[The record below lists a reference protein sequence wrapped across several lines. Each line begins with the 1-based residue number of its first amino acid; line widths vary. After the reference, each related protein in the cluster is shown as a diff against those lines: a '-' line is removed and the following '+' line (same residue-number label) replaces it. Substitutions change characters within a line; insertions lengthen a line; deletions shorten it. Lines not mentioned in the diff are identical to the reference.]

1 MNEKIFYFRDMKTTT
16 FFLILCAFV
25 FTSKQAAAQFVLSTA
40 ADSVQI
46 FTQWGKEKPWKKESP
61 KVLLVRIEN
70 SNPQPVEVRFEIN
83 FIDELRV
90 VYTSNAPTV
99 KIGAGKAGKPKKVKL
114 KFTSAN
120 YNPEDVDGVDV
131 EIQEV
136 KGL

>member
-1 MNEKIFYFRDMKTTT
+1 MKTTS
-16 FFLILCAFV
+16 FILILCAFV
-25 FTSKQAAAQFVLSTA
+25 FTSKQAAAQFVLSAA

-46 FTQWGKEKPWKKESP
+46 FTQWGKEKPWKKKSP
-61 KVLLVRIEN
+61 KVLLMRIEN
-70 SNPQPVEVRFEIN
+70 SNPQPVEVSFDIN

-114 KFTSAN
+114 KFAPAK
-120 YNPEDVDGVDV
+120 YNPEDVDEVDV
-131 EIQEV
+131 EIEEV